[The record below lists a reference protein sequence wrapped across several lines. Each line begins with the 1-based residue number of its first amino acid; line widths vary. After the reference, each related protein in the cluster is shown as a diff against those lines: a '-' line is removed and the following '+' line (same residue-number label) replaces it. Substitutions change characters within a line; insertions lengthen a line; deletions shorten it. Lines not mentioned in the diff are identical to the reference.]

1 MKLSRRNFVK
11 FLGCSA
17 AMLALPN
24 VSAMAVSKTTIGAP
38 AEMVDVLVPEDTA
51 HLIYASVPKSLAGEY
66 QARLKNDKAFLEQQ
80 TTEALGSSVRTSRT
94 LPDGPIEFQSYLY
107 ESDIE
112 AAVDAAKG
120 EGTFFSVIQNA
131 GGVIDAALALKLV
144 KLAGYNTFSS
154 LAVAVLL
161 ASLSAA
167 AQEREEWWT
176 QAEIDILKHVI
187 SAVRYTIVQNM
198 NSEYP
203 KVWRVFERIS

>member
-38 AEMVDVLVPEDTA
+38 AEMVDVLVTEDTA
-51 HLIYASVPKSLAGEY
+51 RLIYASVPKSLAGEY

-120 EGTFFSVIQNA
+120 EGTFFSVIQKA

-167 AQEREEWWT
+167 TQEREEWWT

>member
-1 MKLSRRNFVK
+1 M
-11 FLGCSA
+11 
-17 AMLALPN
+17 
-24 VSAMAVSKTTIGAP
+24 
-38 AEMVDVLVPEDTA
+38 
-51 HLIYASVPKSLAGEY
+51 
-66 QARLKNDKAFLEQQ
+66 
-80 TTEALGSSVRTSRT
+80 
-94 LPDGPIEFQSYLY
+94 Y

-120 EGTFFSVIQNA
+120 EGTFFSVIQKA

>member
-38 AEMVDVLVPEDTA
+38 AEMVDVLVTEDTA
-51 HLIYASVPKSLAGEY
+51 YLIYASVPKSLAGEY

>member
-38 AEMVDVLVPEDTA
+38 AEMVDVLVTEDTA
-51 HLIYASVPKSLAGEY
+51 RLIYASVPKSLAGEY

-120 EGTFFSVIQNA
+120 EGTFFSVIQKA

>member
-38 AEMVDVLVPEDTA
+38 AEMVDVLATEDTA